1 MCEPITAGM
10 TMASLSTFGTM
21 MSGMLSIMQGVSAA
35 SDAQKAQN
43 AQIANIYAQQDA
55 NNKLLE
61 MQYSQARQAQD
72 EANTEAMVEETNA
85 YRKARRDAAR
95 IRVATGEAGLG
106 GILAQ
111 RLAEN
116 PFVQAGWETEKIET
130 ARENKISQSQYEK
143 NVERQKAT
151 VPTTVLADSGAAGKL
166 AGGVLA
172 GLTKIGEAGYKQ
184 YSLTKTTK

>member
-1 MCEPITAGM
+1 
-10 TMASLSTFGTM
+10 M

-85 YRKARRDAAR
+85 YR
-95 IRVATGEAGLG
+95 
-106 GILAQ
+106 Q
-111 RLAEN
+111 
-116 PFVQAGWETEKIET
+116 
-130 ARENKISQSQYEK
+130 
-143 NVERQKAT
+143 
-151 VPTTVLADSGAAGKL
+151 
-166 AGGVLA
+166 
-172 GLTKIGEAGYKQ
+172 
-184 YSLTKTTK
+184 

>member
-61 MQYSQARQAQD
+61 IQYSQARRAQD
-72 EANTEAMVEETNA
+72 EANTEAMV
-85 YRKARRDAAR
+85 
-95 IRVATGEAGLG
+95 
-106 GILAQ
+106 
-111 RLAEN
+111 
-116 PFVQAGWETEKIET
+116 
-130 ARENKISQSQYEK
+130 
-143 NVERQKAT
+143 
-151 VPTTVLADSGAAGKL
+151 
-166 AGGVLA
+166 
-172 GLTKIGEAGYKQ
+172 
-184 YSLTKTTK
+184 